1 MYETLIR
8 PHQVDVVPAL
18 PSIDIISTQL
28 KQSEARR
35 EAKRLRQIANSRQA
49 RGEKRKREQ
58 EEKDGAVS
66 APADAA
72 ETGGDGATTMGVV
85 DVDVDADKEAESP
98 SKKKTKLSQEHDD
111 ADEEVQET
119 VTSAAVVPSAT
130 AREGEDAVGAH
141 TKVLVPEATPETVAP
156 SKISLSKAFA
166 EVRGHTSYL
175 TFAVLLPPSLTAGEQ
190 ADATASTA
198 DTSDPTEAAE
208 ASSADTADATPVEE
222 AA

>member
-58 EEKDGAVS
+58 EEKGGAVS
-66 APADAA
+66 APAGAA
-72 ETGGDGATTMGVV
+72 ETGGDGATTM
-85 DVDVDADKEAESP
+85 DVVDADADEEADGS
-98 SKKKTKLSQEHDD
+98 SKKKTKLSREHED
-111 ADEEVQET
+111 ADGEVQET
-119 VTSAAVVPSAT
+119 VNSAAVVPSAT
-130 AREGEDAVGAH
+130 AREGEDAVGVH
-141 TKVLVPEATPETVAP
+141 TKVLVQEATPEVVAP
-156 SKISLSKAFA
+156 SKISLSKAFP

-175 TFAVLLPPSLTAGEQ
+175 TFAILLPPSLAAGEQ
-190 ADATASTA
+190 VDAAASTA
-198 DTSDPTEAAE
+198 DTSEPTAAE
-208 ASSADTADATPVEE
+208 ASSADTADATAVEE
-222 AA
+222 A